1 MASQKVSLT
10 QKYLPKDV
18 WNWLSK
24 KTSYGTTIYD
34 CVVSGMCV
42 RERERD
48 FAIKI
53 LLIINKLLKIQT
65 ATVVYT
71 PQIQRLMMFLL
82 NYFIQ

>member
-34 CVVSGMCV
+34 CVVSGMFLIFLV
-42 RERERD
+42 LD
-48 FAIKI
+48 FVFVDY
-53 LLIINKLLKIQT
+53 L
-65 ATVVYT
+65 
-71 PQIQRLMMFLL
+71 
-82 NYFIQ
+82 